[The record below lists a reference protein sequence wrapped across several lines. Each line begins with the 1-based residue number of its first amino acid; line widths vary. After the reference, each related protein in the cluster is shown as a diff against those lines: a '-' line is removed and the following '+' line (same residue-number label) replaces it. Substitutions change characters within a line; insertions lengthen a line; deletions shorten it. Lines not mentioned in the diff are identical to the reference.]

1 MNLRLHGKEIITGP
15 GSLKAIKSLEYER
28 YFIVTGKSS
37 MFKNGTIG
45 RMEEML
51 QEKKATY
58 EIFSGIGANPTTKEV
73 LAGLEAM
80 KVFGPQCVLAVGG
93 GSAIDAA
100 KVMALMAEHPKLDM
114 DAITGDILTLERKNI
129 FLVAIPSTSGT
140 ATEVT
145 KNAVVTYPEKELKI
159 GVKAYGLL
167 PDLAILDGELTLS
180 MPKDVV
186 AHTGMDAMTHAL
198 ECYIN
203 HKCEEFGEVLTMGA
217 VEGLLAYLPA
227 SFQNGDLES
236 RQKVHIYQAMAG
248 TAFHNIGLGMDHG
261 ISHAFGGKYDY
272 GHGLLNAIGLPYVLA
287 FNRKDPIVD
296 QKLKNLEKRL
306 GFKDVVEA
314 IHQMNRTLELPA
326 SISQLGLAE
335 EDYLGDLEG
344 LLENALLGSTRSNP
358 VPMDRETMKKVLDS
372 IFYGRIMF

>member
-15 GSLKAIKSLEYER
+15 GSLKAIESLEYDR

-100 KVMALMAEHPKLDM
+100 KVMALMAEHPQLDM

-145 KNAVVTYPEKELKI
+145 KNAV
-159 GVKAYGLL
+159 
-167 PDLAILDGELTLS
+167 
-180 MPKDVV
+180 
-186 AHTGMDAMTHAL
+186 
-198 ECYIN
+198 
-203 HKCEEFGEVLTMGA
+203 
-217 VEGLLAYLPA
+217 
-227 SFQNGDLES
+227 
-236 RQKVHIYQAMAG
+236 
-248 TAFHNIGLGMDHG
+248 
-261 ISHAFGGKYDY
+261 
-272 GHGLLNAIGLPYVLA
+272 
-287 FNRKDPIVD
+287 
-296 QKLKNLEKRL
+296 
-306 GFKDVVEA
+306 
-314 IHQMNRTLELPA
+314 
-326 SISQLGLAE
+326 
-335 EDYLGDLEG
+335 
-344 LLENALLGSTRSNP
+344 
-358 VPMDRETMKKVLDS
+358 
-372 IFYGRIMF
+372 